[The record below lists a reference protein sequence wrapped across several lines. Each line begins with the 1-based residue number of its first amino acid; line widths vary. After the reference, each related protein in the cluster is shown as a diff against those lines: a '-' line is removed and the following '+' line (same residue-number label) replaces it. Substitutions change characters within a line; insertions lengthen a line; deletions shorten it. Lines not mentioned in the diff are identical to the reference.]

1 MESPFLAATQLFR
14 QGRFDAVLREAA
26 PHLAGPDAA
35 AWLNLAAGAACA
47 LGRLDEAESHLRGLL
62 DHMPDSA
69 EVLSNLGSL
78 LRDRGRFDEA
88 EDVLRRALAIRPDF
102 AAAYNNLGIVLHAR
116 GRAGEAGTAFE
127 RAIELDPANADA
139 VRANLASVRIATGRL
154 DEAQALLVNLLVA
167 QPGNADLHCRLGMAC
182 LAAYRAEEAEAAFRR
197 ALALSPLHVGAQHG
211 LAALLDR
218 LGRSAEAEAAYRG
231 ALALAGPEGNA
242 AARGDD
248 ANRRYE
254 LFYGLGNL
262 LMRRSRRGEARTCF
276 RRALA
281 IKPEGTNAAGLAIH
295 CSQYLCEWDEVA
307 RESAELEQAI
317 ARGAGAV
324 VPSPLLSLPGFG
336 ADAQREVAARFAAAT
351 WRDEFARPPL
361 VDPAHHPLRDGTGAG
376 RLRVGYLSADL
387 QEHATMHLMGGVF
400 DAHNRARFAIHAYS
414 YGPAAARDDYR
425 RRVEAVCDGFRDLE
439 AETDAS
445 AAALIAADGID
456 ILVDLKGYTNQSR
469 LGIQALRPAPVVV
482 SWLGYPGSLG
492 HPRLAD
498 YLIGDPVVT
507 PLDHA
512 AHYSERLALMPHCYQ
527 PNDSTRVIGEKPSRS
542 EMGLPEAGV
551 VFCSFNQSYKI
562 TRAMFDLWSRLLQA
576 VPGSVLW
583 LLELEAAAR
592 QNLRAAA
599 QARGV
604 EPSRLIFA
612 SPMPHAAHLGRLQC
626 ADLALDTFPY
636 GSHTTGSDALW
647 AGVPLVGRLGD
658 TFASRVSA
666 SLLHAVG
673 LPELVA
679 ETDEAFFELALDL
692 ATTPAKREAIRDHL
706 ARTRALAPLF
716 DTRRFTRDLERLY
729 LAIWEQHG
737 RGADGP
743 VVIAADEGPVPG

>member
-1 MESPFLAATQLFR
+1 MDSTFRAATQLFR

-26 PHLAGPDAA
+26 PYLAGPDAA

-47 LGRLDEAESHLRGLL
+47 LGRLDEGESHLRGLL
-62 DHMPDSA
+62 ARIPDSA

-78 LRDRGRFDEA
+78 LRDRGRLDEA
-88 EDVLRRALAIRPDF
+88 EDALRRALAIRPDF
-102 AAAYNNLGIVLHAR
+102 AAAHNNLGIVLHAR
-116 GRAGEAGTAFE
+116 GRAVEAGTAFE
-127 RAIELDPANADA
+127 RAIELDPGNADA
-139 VRANLASVRIATGRL
+139 VRANLASARIATGRL
-154 DEAQALLVNLLVA
+154 DEAQALLAA
-167 QPGNADLHCRLGMAC
+167 QRANTDLHYRLGMAYS
-182 LAAYRAEEAEAAFRR
+182 AAHRAREAEAALRR
-197 ALALSPLHVGAQHG
+197 ALALAPLHVGAQQG

-218 LGRSAEAEAAYRG
+218 LGRLDEAEAAYRG
-231 ALALAGPEGNA
+231 ALALAGAGRGAPGQGVD
-242 AARGDD
+242 AARH
-248 ANRRYE
+248 YE
-254 LFYGLGNL
+254 LLYGLGNML
-262 LMRRSRRGEARTCF
+262 ARRGRRLEARTHF
-276 RRALA
+276 RQALA
-281 IKPEGTNAAGLAIH
+281 INPEGNVATTMAML
-295 CSQYLCEWDEVA
+295 CSQHLCEWDEVA
-307 RESAELEQAI
+307 RNSAELGLAI

-324 VPSPLLSLPGFG
+324 VPFPLLSLPGFG
-336 ADAQREVAARFAAAT
+336 PDPQREVAARFAAAT

-361 VDPAHHPLRDGTGAG
+361 VPPTHHPLRDGQGMG
-376 RLRVGYLSADL
+376 RLRVGYISADL

-400 DAHNRARFAIHAYS
+400 DAHDRARFAIHAYS
-414 YGPAAARDDYR
+414 HGPAAARDDYR
-425 RRVEAVCDGFRDLE
+425 RRVEAACDGFRDLE

-527 PNDSTRVIGEKPSRS
+527 PNDSTRAIGPRPSRR
-542 EMGLPEAGV
+542 ELGLPEAGV

-562 TRAMFDLWSRLLQA
+562 TRAMFELWRRLLQA

-583 LLELEAAAR
+583 LLEPEAAAM
-592 QNLRAAA
+592 QNLQAAA
-599 QARGV
+599 QARGLD
-604 EPSRLIFA
+604 PSRLVFA

-692 ATTPAKREAIRDHL
+692 AMNPAKREAIRDHL
-706 ARTRALAPLF
+706 VRTCALAPLF